1 MEMDSSPGCD
11 LFNKVVAHGHRQLEA
26 KEFLSK
32 SWSWTRELDE
42 EGIFI
47 FSYLL
52 HDFRK
57 GLLSREKLE
66 EAVYT
71 VGILLHKMLPDASY
85 TGLSRID
92 EFQVIFNLYEKL
104 KKKEMTWEASE
115 KFVAQEIE
123 RMETIN

>member
-1 MEMDSSPGCD
+1 METDPSPCSDPFLNVIAKGRR
-11 LFNKVVAHGHRQLEA
+11 KIGA
-26 KEFLSK
+26 KEFRSEF
-32 SWSWTRELDE
+32 WSWTRELDD

-71 VGILLHKMLPDASY
+71 VGMLLHKMLPDASN

-92 EFQVIFNLYEKL
+92 EFQVIFSLYEKL
-104 KKKEMTWEASE
+104 KQKEMSWEASE
-115 KFVAQEIE
+115 AFVASEIE
-123 RMETIN
+123 HMGTRN

>member
-1 MEMDSSPGCD
+1 METDSSPGSD
-11 LFNKVVAHGHRQLEA
+11 TFLNVVAQGRRQIDA
-26 KEFLSK
+26 KEFRSK
-32 SWSWTRELDE
+32 SWSWTRELDD

-71 VGILLHKMLPDASY
+71 VGMLLHNMLPDSSN

-92 EFQVIFNLYEKL
+92 EFQVIFSLYEKL
-104 KKKEMTWEASE
+104 KQKEMSWEASE
-115 KFVAQEIE
+115 AFVAHEIE
-123 RMETIN
+123 RMGTRN

>member
-1 MEMDSSPGCD
+1 METDSSPD
-11 LFNKVVAHGHRQLEA
+11 SDPFLNVVAQGRRQIDA
-26 KEFLSK
+26 KEFRSK
-32 SWSWTRELDE
+32 SWSWTRELDD

-71 VGILLHKMLPDASY
+71 VGMLLHKMLPDASN

-92 EFQVIFNLYEKL
+92 EFQVIFSLYEKL
-104 KKKEMTWEASE
+104 KQKEMSWEASE
-115 KFVAQEIE
+115 TFVAREIE
-123 RMETIN
+123 QMGTRN

>member
-1 MEMDSSPGCD
+1 METDSSPGSD
-11 LFNKVVAHGHRQLEA
+11 PFLNVVAQGRRQIDA
-26 KEFLSK
+26 KEFRSK
-32 SWSWTRELDE
+32 SWSWTRELDD

-71 VGILLHKMLPDASY
+71 VVMLLHKMLPDSSN

-92 EFQVIFNLYEKL
+92 KFQVIFSLYEKL
-104 KKKEMTWEASE
+104 KQKEMSWEASE
-115 KFVAQEIE
+115 AFVAGEIE
-123 RMETIN
+123 RMGTSN

>member
-1 MEMDSSPGCD
+1 METDSSPGSD
-11 LFNKVVAHGHRQLEA
+11 PFLKVVAQGRRQIDA
-26 KEFLSK
+26 KEFRSK

-71 VGILLHKMLPDASY
+71 VVMLLNKLLPDASN
-85 TGLSRID
+85 TRLSRID
-92 EFQVIFNLYEKL
+92 EFQVIFSLYEKL
-104 KKKEMTWEASE
+104 KQKEMSWEASE
-115 KFVAQEIE
+115 AFVAREIE
-123 RMETIN
+123 RMGTRN

>member
-1 MEMDSSPGCD
+1 METDSSPGSEPF
-11 LFNKVVAHGHRQLEA
+11 LKVVAQGRRQIDA
-26 KEFLSK
+26 KEFRSK
-32 SWSWTRELDE
+32 SWSWTRELDN

-71 VGILLHKMLPDASY
+71 VGMLLHKMLPDASK

-92 EFQVIFNLYEKL
+92 EFQVIFSLYEKL
-104 KKKEMTWEASE
+104 KQMEMSWEASE
-115 KFVAQEIE
+115 MFLVHEIE
-123 RMETIN
+123 RMGTRN

>member
-1 MEMDSSPGCD
+1 METDSYPGSD
-11 LFNKVVAHGHRQLEA
+11 RFLSVVAQGRRQINA
-26 KEFLSK
+26 KEFRSK
-32 SWSWTRELDE
+32 SWSWTRDLDD

-57 GLLSREKLE
+57 GLLSQEKLE

-71 VGILLHKMLPDASY
+71 VGMLLHKMVPDASN

-92 EFQVIFNLYEKL
+92 EFQVIFSLYEKL
-104 KKKEMTWEASE
+104 KQKEMSWETSE
-115 KFVAQEIE
+115 TFVAHEIE
-123 RMETIN
+123 RMGNRN